1 MDMELLNAISTML
14 DERFEKNNEILRQET
29 KEMIA
34 ENNKVLL
41 NQFTAVIEEK
51 VTKEIHLIA
60 EGHTALLEKLDMSR
74 EAFLRMYLQ
83 NLAVLN
89 ELTLLDD
96 KYQNIL
102 SVNAEALASVASEL
116 QKLRNSLEKKEE

>member
-1 MDMELLNAISTML
+1 MELLNAISTML

-51 VTKEIHLIA
+51 SHQGNPPNCGGAYRPVRKSLI
-60 EGHTALLEKLDMSR
+60 TVLP
-74 EAFLRMYLQ
+74 YL
-83 NLAVLN
+83 N
-89 ELTLLDD
+89 
-96 KYQNIL
+96 
-102 SVNAEALASVASEL
+102 
-116 QKLRNSLEKKEE
+116 